1 MIYLFFLPVTYTL
14 DIFAHL
20 VYKFYLSKEW
30 LNLSVKLFTVNIAI
44 FDSTDYPSEYNHI
57 IVVKS
62 KTKLLV
68 PYDDRTHM
76 RKRFYRVSDSKEV
89 LTPFTNNLKGF
100 VDNWKI

>member
-1 MIYLFFLPVTYTL
+1 M
-14 DIFAHL
+14 
-20 VYKFYLSKEW
+20 
-30 LNLSVKLFTVNIAI
+30 
-44 FDSTDYPSEYNHI
+44 
-57 IVVKS
+57 KS